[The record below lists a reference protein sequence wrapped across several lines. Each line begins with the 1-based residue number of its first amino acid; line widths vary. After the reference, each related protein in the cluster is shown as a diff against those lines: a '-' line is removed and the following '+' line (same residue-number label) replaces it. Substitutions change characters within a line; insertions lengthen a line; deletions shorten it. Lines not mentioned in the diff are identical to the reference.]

1 VTHSPPFSPNIL
13 DLPEWKLLLA
23 ASARGGGSDRIDELL
38 KTQVDWDPVLRLAE
52 RHGVSSL
59 MYRRMEPFEGK
70 IPASAFAVLRERTEI
85 NIRKALFLTRELFR
99 VLDRLNGLGIEAL
112 PYKGIVFSEDYY
124 GDMAL
129 RQCGDLDLFVRAR
142 DVGRVKSAVRELG
155 FAARVEIPA
164 HAEED
169 YIAAGYECSFDGP
182 AGKNL
187 LELQWALEPRYYA
200 VDFEMEGLFARAREA
215 NFAGRQ
221 VKTLS
226 AEDSLLVLAIHA
238 AKHVWGRLIWLC
250 DIERILQREL
260 DWVWVRS
267 CAMGLRVQRILHV
280 TLALAERFLGA
291 VVPAVVER
299 DLRNDRAAWKFAEEI
314 AKSMADGVDY
324 EARKVSYFRLMMG
337 LRERR
342 MDRLRFLTRLT
353 FTPGPGEWEAV
364 KLPGVLFPFYRV
376 VRMVRLAG
384 RIARV

>member
-1 VTHSPPFSPNIL
+1 MTDSLPPSPTAL

-23 ASARGGGSDRIDELL
+23 ASAPAGGSDCIGTLL
-38 KTQVDWDPVLRLAE
+38 KSGVDWDAVLRLAE
-52 RHGVSSL
+52 RHGVSPL
-59 MYRRMEPFEGK
+59 MYRNFERFEREV
-70 IPASAFAVLRERTEI
+70 PAAAFAVLRERNEI

-99 VLDRLNGLGIEAL
+99 VLDCLNGLGIEAL
-112 PYKGIVFSEDYY
+112 PYKGIVLAENYY

-142 DVGRVKSAVRELG
+142 DVRQVKNAVAELG
-155 FAARVEIPA
+155 FTARVEIPA
-164 HAEED
+164 AAEDD
-169 YIAAGYECSFDGP
+169 YVAAGYECSFDSP

-187 LELQWALEPRYYA
+187 LEVQWALEPRYYG
-200 VDFEMEGLFARAREA
+200 VDFDMEGLFARAMGA

-250 DIERILQREL
+250 DIERILHREL
-260 DWVWVRS
+260 DWEWIRS
-267 CAMGLRVQRILHV
+267 CANGLGVQRILHV
-280 TLALAERFLGA
+280 TLALAERFFG
-291 VVPAVVER
+291 VGVPAAVES
-299 DLRNDRAAWKFAEEI
+299 DLRNDWVACKFAEQI
-314 AKSMADGVDY
+314 AESIAAGVDY

-364 KLPGVLFPFYRV
+364 KLPRVLFPFYRL
-376 VRMVRLAG
+376 VRMARLAG
-384 RIARV
+384 RLARV